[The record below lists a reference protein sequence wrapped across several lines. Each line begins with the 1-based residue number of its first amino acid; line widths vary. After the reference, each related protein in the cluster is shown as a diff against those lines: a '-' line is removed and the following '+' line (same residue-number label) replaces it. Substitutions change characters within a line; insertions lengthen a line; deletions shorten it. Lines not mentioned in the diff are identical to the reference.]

1 MFIFFAGGGRAMWTI
16 FKGFVE
22 STTVLLLLFMFWV
35 FFRHEACGILT
46 PQPGVEPAITY
57 VRRRCLNL
65 WTAEVLK

>member
-1 MFIFFAGGGRAMWTI
+1 MFIFFAAGGRAMWTI

-35 FFRHEACGILT
+35 FFRYEACGILT
-46 PQPGVEPAITY
+46 PQPGVEPAITC